1 MNSKISRDYGV
12 MVALFM
18 ALIWAGCDIFAPRI
32 PESPIGTGGSWLQ
45 PDTPDRVVENL
56 KNAIAERNVQHY
68 AKSLAVD
75 LVFQPSITA
84 ENRDPV
90 LWTKWGSNE
99 EETYF
104 ARLATASAPF
114 TGHNLQLIETSQVI
128 LDNRHISFQA
138 TYILRMQHSR
148 SNEGIPI
155 EANGKLVWNMVQQT
169 NGLWQIERWAD
180 QGTGSTP
187 SWSDL
192 KAAFVK

>member
-1 MNSKISRDYGV
+1 M
-12 MVALFM
+12 FM
-18 ALIWAGCDIFAPRI
+18 LLTWARCDVFAPRI
-32 PESPIGTGGSWLQ
+32 PENPNGIGGTWLQ

-68 AKSLAVD
+68 SKSLAVG
-75 LVFQPSITA
+75 LVFQPTITS

-90 LWTKWGSNE
+90 LWTKWGPNE

-104 ARLATASAPF
+104 ARLAIAAAPF
-114 TGHNLQLIETSQVI
+114 TGHSLQLLEASQVI
-128 LDNRHISFQA
+128 VDNRHVSFQA

-148 SNEGIPI
+148 SNEGIPV
-155 EANGKLVWNMVQQT
+155 EANGKLIWNMVQQAD
-169 NGLWQIERWAD
+169 GLWQIARWTD
-180 QGTGSTP
+180 QGIGSTP